1 MLDSLNHCLVW
12 WLMTRWIYMSYLILI
27 NWLNIYIYMSS
38 YGYLW
43 DILQHAWAYYYVLA
57 CKNTI
62 LYNLHSFFYYSI
74 ALYKIVLYF
83 NLWLAMHW
91 ILAPEPSSPKLCVPL
106 IEDLISS
113 QEFVDAEF
121 PVTWIRQ
128 KLLVNNN
135 QIQQVIYSRIYN

>member
-1 MLDSLNHCLVW
+1 M
-12 WLMTRWIYMSYLILI
+12 
-27 NWLNIYIYMSS
+27 
-38 YGYLW
+38 
-43 DILQHAWAYYYVLA
+43 
-57 CKNTI
+57 
-62 LYNLHSFFYYSI
+62 
-74 ALYKIVLYF
+74 VLYF
-83 NLWLAMHW
+83 NLCLAMHW